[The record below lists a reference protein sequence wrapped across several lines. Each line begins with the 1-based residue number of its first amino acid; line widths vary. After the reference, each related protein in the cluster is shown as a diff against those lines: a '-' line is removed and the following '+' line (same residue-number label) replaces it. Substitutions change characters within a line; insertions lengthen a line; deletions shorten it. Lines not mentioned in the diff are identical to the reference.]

1 MDHLNEK
8 KIRESS
14 KNIYI
19 KNILRLNNGDEV
31 KNLDFLKNTDTIINK
46 LKSYKPNS
54 KRTYLI
60 SIVSTLKDQKGFEDC
75 FKYYYNEMMQ
85 LNKNLKINNTK
96 SESQTKNW
104 ITQTEVQ
111 ETFNKL
117 LEEAK
122 PLFNLKKLNEEEYKK
137 ILNMIILGLY
147 VLQPVRRNKY
157 YQLMKVVPNMKAVS
171 KQPNYKDFNYL
182 DLSTNK
188 FLFFN
193 FKTSG
198 TYNLQ
203 EVDINN
209 ELLNLIKIYLKFYP
223 TKKKEYLLVDYKGNP
238 FTLVNDIT
246 RILNKIFKKRVG
258 VSLLRSIFLTDQF
271 GDEVQKMN
279 SLAKDMG
286 TSSSTIGN
294 QYVKIDNKK
303 N

>member
-1 MDHLNEK
+1 MEHLNEK
-8 KIRESS
+8 KIRDSS

-19 KNILRLNNGDEV
+19 KNILRLNNNEEIKDL
-31 KNLDFLKNTDTIINK
+31 NFLKDTATIMKK
-46 LKSYKPNS
+46 LEKYKPNS

-60 SIVSTLKDQKGFEDC
+60 SIVSTLKNQPNFQDC

-85 LNKNLKINNTK
+85 LNKNLKINNSK
-96 SESQTKNW
+96 SESQKENW
-104 ITQTEVQ
+104 ITQTEVK

-117 LEEAK
+117 LEQAT
-122 PLFNLKKLNEEEYKK
+122 PLFNLKKLNEEEYKRV
-137 ILNMIILGLY
+137 LYMIVLGLY
-147 VLQPVRRNKY
+147 VLQPVRRNKD

-171 KQPNYKDFNYL
+171 KQANYKDFNYL

-203 EVDINN
+203 EVDINDK
-209 ELLNLIKIYLKFYP
+209 LLNLIKIYLKFYP
-223 TKKKEYLLVDYKGNP
+223 IKKKDFLLVDYKGHP

-246 RILNKIFKKRVG
+246 RILNKIFKKNIG
-258 VSLLRSIFLTDQF
+258 VSMLRNIFLTDQF

-286 TSSSTIGN
+286 TSSSTIN
-294 QYVKIDNKK
+294 SQYVKIEPKK

>member
-1 MDHLNEK
+1 MEHLNEK
-8 KIRESS
+8 KIRDSS

-19 KNILRLNNGDEV
+19 KNIQRLNNNEEIKD
-31 KNLDFLKNTDTIINK
+31 LIFLKNTDTIMKK
-46 LKSYKPNS
+46 LEKYKDNS

-75 FKYYYNEMMQ
+75 FKFYYNEMMT

-96 SESQTKNW
+96 SESQQKNW
-104 ITQTEVQ
+104 ITQDEVK

-117 LEEAK
+117 VEQAK
-122 PLFNLKKLNEEEYKK
+122 PLFNLKKLNEEEYKRV
-137 ILNMIILGLY
+137 LYMIVLGLY
-147 VLQPVRRNKY
+147 VLQPVRRNKD
-157 YQLMKVVPNMKAVS
+157 YQLMKIVPNMKAVS
-171 KQPNYKDFNYL
+171 KTPNYKDFNYL

-198 TYNLQ
+198 TYHLQ

-209 ELLNLIKIYLKFYP
+209 ELLQLIKIYLKFYP
-223 TKKKEYLLVDYKGNP
+223 TKKKDFLLVDYQGKP
-238 FTLVNDIT
+238 FILVNDIT
-246 RILNKIFKKRVG
+246 RILNKIFKKSIG
-258 VSLLRSIFLTDQF
+258 VSMLRNIFLTNEF

-286 TSSSTIGN
+286 TSSNVVSN
-294 QYVKIDNKK
+294 VYVKIEPKK